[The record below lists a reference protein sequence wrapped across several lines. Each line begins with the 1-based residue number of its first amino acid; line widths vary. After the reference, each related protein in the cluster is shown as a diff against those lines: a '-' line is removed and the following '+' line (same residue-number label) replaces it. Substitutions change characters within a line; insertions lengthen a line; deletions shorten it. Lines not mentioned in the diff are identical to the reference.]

1 MEQYHPI
8 INFIYF
14 CMVLGCSMFFMHPVC
29 LGISL
34 VSAFF
39 YALHLF
45 GWADMRKGL
54 AGIGFL
60 MGMTAVMNPAF
71 SHQGVTVLTYLPT
84 GNVLTL
90 ESVLYGIAAACMLA
104 AVLLWFRCMNKIMT
118 ADKIVY
124 LFGKSFPVLGL
135 ILSMVMGFLPKMQKK
150 LREISLA
157 RREIQEESFQT
168 EEKKCTKRQKNIKKQ
183 KSISFRIKGKIRH
196 IRHGIEN
203 LSILITWS
211 LEDAVE
217 MADSMKSRGYGLE
230 GRTSFTTCRFTKRDG
245 KMLFILLFETG
256 YMILGGWMGG
266 IAWNYYPETGGAG
279 FELYSV
285 SIYLVYLFMCLT
297 PLIIDGYEE
306 RKWNKLQSAI

>member
-1 MEQYHPI
+1 MEQYHPVI
-8 INFIYF
+8 SFIYF
-14 CMVLGCSMFFMHPVC
+14 FIVLGCSMFFMHPIC

-34 VSAFF
+34 ISAFF

-45 GWADMRKGL
+45 GWADMKAGM
-54 AGIGFL
+54 AGIGLL
-60 MGMTAVMNPAF
+60 MVVAAVMNPAF
-71 SHQGVTVLTYLPT
+71 SHQGVTVLAYLPT

-90 ESVLYGIAAACMLA
+90 ESILYGLAAACMLA

-124 LFGKSFPVLGL
+124 LFGKNFPVLGL
-135 ILSMVMGFLPKMQKK
+135 ILSMIMGFLPKMQRK
-150 LREISLA
+150 LKEISLA
-157 RREIQEESFQT
+157 RSEIQKEVCEAEQ
-168 EEKKCTKRQKNIKKQ
+168 KNCTKRRNNIKKQ
-183 KSISFRIKGKIRH
+183 NCIFFRVKGKIAH

-230 GRTSFTTCRFTKRDG
+230 GRTAFTTYRFTKRDK
-245 KMLFILLFETG
+245 KMLFIILFEMT
-256 YMILGGWMGG
+256 YIILGSRLEG
-266 IAWNYYPETGGAG
+266 ISWNYYPETGGTG
-279 FELYSV
+279 FGLYSV

-297 PLIIDGYEE
+297 PLIVDGYEE